1 MFRKNIIRTPGR
13 YGCPVVTSVIFFW
26 FFISF
31 SFSVVVATFSTI
43 RRFSRP
49 PGLVD
54 DDDDDTTITSCV
66 LSSWGWGENPK
77 CVSKPLNGSS
87 AMVDRTICAHKVP
100 SLLIIEHL
108 HHPIP
113 FGQICTHSYCVVVPR
128 KETLSVSVSVC
139 VYYLYYNGASLA
151 TRWEPS
157 HTCNASGLH
166 DSLWWNNQQRKRKT
180 ISFFLAFSLRP
191 IILKFSWISFFFF
204 FCVIILNEWELNQLK
219 MTRRKNWFR
228 LKKRDNFVFICFE
241 IDSIKRLCETIEK
254 LIGRVH
260 YWANAKLSQK
270 IDR

>member
-128 KETLSVSVSVC
+128 KETLSVSVCVC
-139 VYYLYYNGASLA
+139 TIFIITVPVWQRDGSHHTRA
-151 TRWEPS
+151 TLRGFTILFGEI
-157 HTCNASGLH
+157 T
-166 DSLWWNNQQRKRKT
+166 NNEKEKQFH
-180 ISFFLAFSLRP
+180 FFGFFSP
-191 IILKFSWISFFFF
+191 TDHFKILVNFFFF
-204 FCVIILNEWELNQLK
+204 LFLCYHIKRMRIESIKNDETKELVSIK
-219 MTRRKNWFR
+219 
-228 LKKRDNFVFICFE
+228 KKRQFCIHLFRDWF
-241 IDSIKRLCETIEK
+241 D
-254 LIGRVH
+254 
-260 YWANAKLSQK
+260 
-270 IDR
+270 